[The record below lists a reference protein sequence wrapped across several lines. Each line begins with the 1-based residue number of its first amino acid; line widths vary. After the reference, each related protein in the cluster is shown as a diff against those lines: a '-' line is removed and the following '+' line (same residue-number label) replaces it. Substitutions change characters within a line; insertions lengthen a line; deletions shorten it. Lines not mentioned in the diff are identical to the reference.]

1 MADSVKIRAKQQG
14 GLVEIK
20 VLIAHEMETGL
31 RKTPEG
37 VLVPAWFI
45 KVITVRCNGL
55 VVLRAQCGSAV
66 SKNPFLSFTFS
77 GGKKGDRIEVQWL
90 DNKGLQGKGEARVS

>member
-1 MADSVKIRAKQQG
+1 MADSVKIRAKQLG
-14 GLVEIK
+14 SSVEVK
-20 VLIAHEMETGL
+20 LLIAHEMETGL

-45 KVITVRCNGL
+45 QTITVMCNGL
-55 VVLRAQCGSAV
+55 VVLKAQCGTAV

-77 GGKKGDRIEVQWL
+77 GGKKGDRIQVQWV
-90 DNKGLQGKGEARVS
+90 DNKGGQGKGEARVS